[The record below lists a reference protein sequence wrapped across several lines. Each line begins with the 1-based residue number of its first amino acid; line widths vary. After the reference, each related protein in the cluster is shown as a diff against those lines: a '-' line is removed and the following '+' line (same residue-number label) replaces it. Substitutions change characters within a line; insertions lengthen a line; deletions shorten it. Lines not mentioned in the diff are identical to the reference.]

1 MFNKIIDKG
10 VKMLN
15 EFLKNFIKIL
25 SFFLFLG
32 SLYGSFCSFIMIFAT
47 PDDEKKISFK
57 RIFKYAILL
66 LICII
71 LMSGA
76 WINLKP
82 YFNFGLLN
90 T

>member
-10 VKMLN
+10 VKMFD

-47 PDDEKKISFK
+47 PDDEKTISYK
-57 RIFKYAILL
+57 RILKYIIFL
-66 LICII
+66 LICIT

>member
-1 MFNKIIDKG
+1 MFD
-10 VKMLN
+10 

-47 PDDEKKISFK
+47 PDDEKTISYK
-57 RIFKYAILL
+57 RILKYIIFL
-66 LICII
+66 LICIT

>member
-1 MFNKIIDKG
+1 
-10 VKMLN
+10 MLN

-25 SFFLFLG
+25 SLFLFLG
-32 SLYGSFCSFIMIFAT
+32 STYGSVYSFILIFTT
-47 PDDEKKISFK
+47 PDDEKTISYK
-57 RIFKYAILL
+57 RILKYIILL
-66 LICII
+66 LICIV
-71 LMSGA
+71 LMSGS

>member
-1 MFNKIIDKG
+1 MF
-10 VKMLN
+10 N

-32 SLYGSFCSFIMIFAT
+32 SAYGSVYSFILIFVT

-71 LMSGA
+71 LMSGS
-76 WINLKP
+76 WINLRP

>member
-1 MFNKIIDKG
+1 
-10 VKMLN
+10 MLN

-32 SLYGSFCSFIMIFAT
+32 SAYGSVYSFISIFVT
-47 PDDEKKISFK
+47 PDDEKTISYK
-57 RIFKYAILL
+57 RILKYIIFL
-66 LICII
+66 LICIT
-71 LMSGA
+71 LMSGV

-82 YFNFGLLN
+82 YFNFELLN